1 MTDASKSMMED
12 PLPVD
17 RIQLNREVPTRSV
30 IIIGL
35 GMTAGIGVLSIL
47 GRFVFSYDARGSAIG
62 YLLLLLFITPFMLT
76 HTERVASLGG
86 ERGLYGLVRGR
97 YGLTLVFL
105 AGWLELAGYVSVIAI
120 FARLASM
127 YGLTAYQTFV
137 HEVAVNPKWISL
149 GALVLIFLLEL
160 SGIRG
165 SRKIN
170 ATLTLLGFGLII
182 GLAIF
187 SQINQP
193 AELTRFPLVLK
204 SIAPFKL
211 SALFMASFW
220 GLILVFHAPF
230 PRHQGSH
237 FYRTS
242 WTIMVLMAAL
252 GAFLAISIIPGA
264 AQGSASPNV
273 LSVNNLSAVVFSGAP
288 FYTMLIG
295 LFAVLIA
302 LIGLERAFRAGA
314 TVADSMAADGFLP
327 DVFQKRVH
335 GVIVIPQLLAIPLA
349 AGWLFFV
356 ESTAM
361 LGLASVFFLAIS
373 ILMYAPDIIRHRPR
387 LPERCPIQLPY
398 HPLFPALTVVIATL
412 AVVNL
417 PPQALIWGSA
427 WLAAGVALLGTYAHR
442 RALAVRAKQETFG
455 DEKAD
460 YQKVQPAVAALPQG
474 PIILAL
480 FRSPAS
486 LEPLLHLS
494 ARMARQQQA
503 ALALMQIVEVDEDLS
518 ESEREQAGVA
528 AWKALITALDR
539 IPQLPSDVAIQSMV
553 RVASDPISG
562 VINAAEELQPQLM
575 LVAPDFIAEDPS
587 RNLEEYDDILRKAGT
602 HTLFLKHFPEVR
614 ALRRIAVLVERG
626 VHAPI
631 SLSMAQALLDDEGVV
646 QIVRVAPPDA
656 TEEDLA
662 RDRER
667 LVSALH
673 ALGFE
678 DDAMTITVLP
688 ASTLEDAVAK
698 LARQTDLI
706 IFGASANFMT
716 RRSTFDGVNA
726 HLFQHASVPTI
737 LVGRYQKPRLPWL
750 SELWVTLTRTL
761 PTLTLEE
768 RQEAAQA
775 IMAGADPSVDFFIL
789 IFLSAG
795 IATYGLLQNSG
806 AVIIGAML
814 VAPLMSPI
822 VAIAMSMVRGD
833 VRRLGVAAQS
843 TAQGV
848 LLAIAVGA
856 VLTFFSPI
864 KSPTNEIMGRVTP
877 NLLDLSI
884 AFLSGAAGA
893 YAMSRKSIAS
903 ALPGVSIAVAL
914 VPPLAVVGYGFAVAD
929 MDIAFGA
936 LLLFLT
942 NLVAIVLAASLVF
955 IALDFLSTEKQTWNE
970 IVRGLKVTVAFA
982 MVVVLILGY
991 VTYETVTTQKKLR
1004 AINTVL
1010 SQQLYTKRFK
1020 PLDISIQSTRNGY
1033 LIKGAI
1039 LAFDEH
1045 LTSDLVQQLDVEL
1058 EEAVHGPV
1066 TLDIIAIPAEEGEF
1080 DLKTAVETTRVEEA
1094 VREAI
1099 RRLPVQE
1106 LDLTATALPDEYVVT
1121 LSILTFQPNAISPER
1136 VRELETNLAQQF
1148 GRPVTIDVYAIP
1160 AENIQSESTPS
1171 GAIPTPAIT
1180 PAAESAPSS

>member
-1 MTDASKSMMED
+1 MTDASKSMKEASFPM
-12 PLPVD
+12 D
-17 RIQLNREVPTRSV
+17 RIQLNQEVSTRSI

-35 GMTAGIGVLSIL
+35 AMTAGIGVLSIL
-47 GRFVFSYDARGSAIG
+47 GRFVFSYDARVSATG
-62 YLLLLLFITPFMLT
+62 YLLLVLFIAPFILT
-76 HTERVASLGG
+76 YTERVASLGG
-86 ERGLYGLVRGR
+86 EKGLYGLVRGR

-105 AGWLELAGYVSVIAI
+105 VGWLELAGYASVIAI

-127 YGLTAYQTFV
+127 YGLTAYQTFA
-137 HEVAVNPKWISL
+137 HEVTVNPKWISL
-149 GALVLIFLLEL
+149 GVLVLFFFLEL
-160 SGIRG
+160 LGIRG
-165 SRKIN
+165 SRKLN
-170 ATLTLLGFGLII
+170 VTLILLGFSLLI
-182 GLAIF
+182 GLAFF
-187 SQINQP
+187 SQSNHP
-193 AELTRFPLVLK
+193 TELSRFPPVLK
-204 SIAPFKL
+204 TIAPFKL

-220 GLILVFHAPF
+220 GLILAFHMPF
-230 PRHQGSH
+230 QRHQRSH
-237 FYRTS
+237 VYRTS

-252 GAFLAISIIPGA
+252 GALLAISIIPGIS
-264 AQGSASPNV
+264 QGNAPPNV
-273 LSVNNLSAVVFSGAP
+273 LSANNLSAVVFSGDP
-288 FYTMLIG
+288 FYTVLIG

-302 LIGLERAFRAGA
+302 LIGLGRTFRAGA
-314 TVADSMAADGFLP
+314 VVADSMAKDGFLP
-327 DVFQKRVH
+327 DIFRKRIH
-335 GVIVIPQLLAIPLA
+335 GVIVIPRLFAIPLA
-349 AGWLFFV
+349 GIGLFFV

-373 ILMYAPDIIRHRPR
+373 ILIYAPDIVRHAPR
-387 LPERCPIQLPY
+387 LPERRPIQLPY

-417 PPQALIWGSA
+417 PPQALIWGGA
-427 WLAAGVALLGTYAHR
+427 WLAAGVALLGVYAHR
-442 RALAVRAKQETFG
+442 KALAVRARLETFG

-460 YQKVQPAVAALPQG
+460 FQKVQTAAAALPQG
-474 PIILAL
+474 PIILAV

-486 LEPLLHLS
+486 LEPQLHLG
-494 ARMARQQQA
+494 ARIARQQQA
-503 ALALMQIVEVDEDLS
+503 ALVLMQIVEVEENLS
-518 ESEREQAGVA
+518 EDEREQAGVA
-528 AWKALITALDR
+528 AWKALIAALDR
-539 IPQLPSDVAIQSMV
+539 VPQLPSDVAIQSMV
-553 RVASDPISG
+553 RVASDPIAG

-587 RNLEEYDDILRKAGT
+587 RNLEEYDDILRKSGT
-602 HTLFLKHFPEVR
+602 HVVFLKRFPEMG
-614 ALRRIAVLVERG
+614 ALRRIAVLMERG

-631 SLSMAQALLDDEGVV
+631 SLSVARALLDEGGVV
-646 QIVRVAPPDA
+646 EVVHVAPPEA
-656 TEEDLA
+656 TEEELA
-662 RDRER
+662 QDRER
-667 LVSALH
+667 LISTLH
-673 ALGFE
+673 SLGVE
-678 DDAMTITVLP
+678 DDALNITVLP
-688 ASTLEDAVAK
+688 ASSLEAAMAK
-698 LARQTDLI
+698 LARQVDLI
-706 IFGASANFMT
+706 IFGTSANFMT
-716 RRSTFDGVNA
+716 RRPTFDGINA
-726 HLFQHASVPTI
+726 HIFQHTSAPVI
-737 LVGRYQKPRLPWL
+737 LVGRYQRPRFPWL

-761 PTLTLEE
+761 PTLTLDE

-856 VLTFFSPI
+856 VLTFLSPI
-864 KSPTNEIMGRVTP
+864 KSPTNEIMGRVNP

-982 MVVVLILGY
+982 IVVVLILGY
-991 VTYETVTTQKKLR
+991 VTYETVSTQKKLR
-1004 AINTVL
+1004 AIEAVL
-1010 SQQLYTKRFK
+1010 SQQLYANRFK
-1020 PLDISIQSTRNGY
+1020 PLDINIQSTRNGY
-1033 LIKGAI
+1033 LIKGTI

-1045 LTSDLVQQLDVEL
+1045 LTSDLVQKLGDEL

-1066 TLDIIAIPAEEGEF
+1066 TLDITAIPAEEGRF

-1094 VREAI
+1094 VRAAI
-1099 RRLPVQE
+1099 SHLPVQE
-1106 LDLTATALPDEYVVT
+1106 LALTATALPDRYVVT
-1121 LSILTFQPNAISPER
+1121 LSILTFQPNAISPEML
-1136 VRELETNLAQQF
+1136 RELEADLSRQF
-1148 GRPVTIDVYAIP
+1148 DRPVIINIYAIP
-1160 AENIQSESTPS
+1160 AENIQSET
-1171 GAIPTPAIT
+1171 APTPTAT
-1180 PAAESAPSS
+1180 PTAGAPAS